1 MISTKTTRTGA
12 RMNVRL
18 IGSRTKVAAACGAK
32 PCRVHA
38 RQNPTHRARFEGI
51 KSFSTPDLSDSVSSR
66 HLTLTQASRR
76 VLVLLGSSPGHK
88 NPPIAAVADGE
99 RHPPVF
105 PFFFPRRDGKH
116 KTQLRSTRTP
126 SLPVS
131 GPRTG
136 VLPVTRTSVST
147 TPARSSRS
155 RTPTPCR
162 E

>member
-1 MISTKTTRTGA
+1 
-12 RMNVRL
+12 MNVRL

-51 KSFSTPDLSDSVSSR
+51 KSFSPPDLSDSVSSR

-88 NPPIAAVADGE
+88 TPPIAAVADGE

-105 PFFFPRRDGKH
+105 PFFFRDATENTKHNSDRRGRH
-116 KTQLRSTRTP
+116 RFR
-126 SLPVS
+126 
-131 GPRTG
+131 
-136 VLPVTRTSVST
+136 
-147 TPARSSRS
+147 
-155 RTPTPCR
+155 
-162 E
+162 